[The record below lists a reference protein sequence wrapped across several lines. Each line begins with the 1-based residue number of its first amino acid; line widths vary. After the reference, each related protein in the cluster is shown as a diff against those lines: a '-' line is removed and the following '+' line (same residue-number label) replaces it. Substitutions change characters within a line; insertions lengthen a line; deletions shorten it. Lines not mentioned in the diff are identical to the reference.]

1 MQTNISKIY
10 KDKSILI
17 TAIEG
22 YFDSLLRQTLSWID
36 CNLRVLNCSSSSW
49 NLSGFFKVKINNY

>member
-17 TAIEG
+17 TAIKG
-22 YFDSLLRQTLSWID
+22 YFGSLLKQTLFWID
-36 CNLRVLNCSSSSW
+36 CNLRVLSCSPSSW
-49 NLSGFFKVKINNY
+49 NLLGFFKVKINNY